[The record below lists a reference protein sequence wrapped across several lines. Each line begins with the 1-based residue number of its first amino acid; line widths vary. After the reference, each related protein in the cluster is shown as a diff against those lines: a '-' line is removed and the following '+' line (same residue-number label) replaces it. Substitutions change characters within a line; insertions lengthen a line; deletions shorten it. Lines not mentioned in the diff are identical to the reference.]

1 MRTLTAQR
9 LKKQAE
15 KEYHNREEMIAY
27 ILAQAQ
33 IEVKKVKTLLTVP
46 EDILPRNDVR
56 VAGAEYREDDEAS
69 YFEQGFMER

>member
-15 KEYHNREEMIAY
+15 KEYQNRGEMIAY